1 MIVIILMNEKLYNFF
16 VLSYTVVC

>member
-16 VLSYTVVC
+16 VLSYTVVR

>member
-1 MIVIILMNEKLYNFF
+1 MIVIILMNEKLYNFL